1 MILVTSATGTVGSE
15 IVKLLKAQGL
25 AVTAASRN
33 PGKAGTDLGVPAVAW
48 HWDQPRSFGEAL
60 GGVHTLFLGT
70 PPGTTDELAWG
81 LAAVEAA
88 KAAGVRKI
96 VKLSAIG
103 VEDMPDSAHRKIEL
117 AIEAGGFEWFFAR
130 PSFFMQNL
138 NEGMAHG
145 IKAEGVIALP
155 AGDGRT
161 GLIDA
166 RDIAAVLV
174 EAIKGSGLNGQGLT
188 LTGSQALGYVDV
200 AAELTRALAKPVRYD
215 DIAPAAYTA
224 ALEQAGVPKHYAEF
238 LTMLYHQVVR
248 NGFAATVTDNVKKIT
263 GKDPITLAQYAKDY
277 AGAFKG

>member
-15 IVKLLKAQGL
+15 IVKQLKSQGL

-48 HWDQPRSFGEAL
+48 HWDQPSSFGEAL
-60 GGVHTLFLGT
+60 RGVHTLFLGT
-70 PPGTTDELAWG
+70 PPGTTEELAWG
-81 LAAVEAA
+81 LSAVEAA

-103 VEDMPDSAHRKIEL
+103 VENMPDSAHRKIEL

-138 NEGMAHG
+138 NEGLVQG
-145 IKAEGVIALP
+145 IRAGVIALP

-161 GLIDA
+161 GFIDA
-166 RDIAAVLV
+166 RDIAAVVV

-188 LTGSQALGYVDV
+188 LTGSEALGYVDV
-200 AAELTRALAKPVRYD
+200 AAELTRATGKAVRYD
-215 DIAPAAYTA
+215 DVAPGAFTEAMLAA
-224 ALEQAGVPKHYAEF
+224 GMPRHYAEF
-238 LTMLYHQVVR
+238 MTVLYSQVVK
-248 NGFAATVTDNVKKIT
+248 NGFASTVTDNVKKVT
-263 GKDPITLAQYAKDY
+263 GKDPIKLSQYAKDY
-277 AGAFKG
+277 AAAFKA